1 MDSSGV
7 EKYCGAISLKRL
19 QLSSPKMTMM
29 TKKQRRMAYDSRMAI
44 LKAFTICVKLG
55 KKCSTR
61 KNRRTLNILKMSSID
76 KSIMPVGRNASTSD
90 GSDTMTKM
98 PSSRFQPE
106 CQYSF
111 APSLMCLT
119 IISIR
124 KIRVQAMSKPVSK
137 GVFTPLICK

>member
-19 QLSSPKMTMM
+19 QLRSPKMTMM
-29 TKKQRRMAYDSRMAI
+29 TKKQRRIAYDSRMAI

-61 KNRRTLNILKMSSID
+61 KNRRTLNSLKMSNMER
-76 KSIMPVGRNASTSD
+76 SIMPVGRNTSTND

-106 CQYSF
+106 RQYSF
-111 APSLMCLT
+111 TPSFRCLR
-119 IISIR
+119 IISMR
-124 KIRVQAMSKPVSK
+124 KIKVQAMSSPVSS
-137 GVFTPLICK
+137 GVLIPLICR